1 MDEHNHE
8 REVTDPVCG
17 MRIAPDAEIQFEH
30 RGVIYRSNCSV
41 RNRAGATDS
50 RCRDRLRRG
59 FTRRFT
65 TSRSGPVFEARK
77 I

>member
-30 RGVIYRSNCSV
+30 RGVIYRFCDK
-41 RNRAGATDS
+41 ACAETF
-50 RCRDRLRRG
+50 RDDPERWVGDGKGEG
-59 FTRRFT
+59 FIH
-65 TSRSGPVFEARK
+65 SHHH
-77 I
+77 